1 MKLLNYF
8 KSDQRLIDEIHS
20 DFDSAQDRLYQFAMK
35 TIEQSKVEN
44 PDKANL
50 LQKHGFTS
58 NKIVVEAIKAGQ
70 EKEAALEQANLI
82 NYYKK
87 AYPFLKY
94 ITESELERICEKY
107 SLIFAPVKN
116 YKNAVPEKN
125 LMDIENAQPLKM
137 EDSYYESDRGT
148 SDFYVSGFESGLRL
162 RNSFSW
168 AERMWMGEP
177 STQKKGL
184 FIAAPKAHFDL
195 TGLEKGKQ
203 SKFGFFTPEPKDP
216 IVFRYVRGGI
226 QILTMW
232 GLEANDPSLQ
242 NEIYN

>member
-8 KSDQRLIDEIHS
+8 KSDQQLIDEIHS

-44 PDKANL
+44 PAKANL

-87 AYPFLKY
+87 TYPFLKY

-125 LMDIENAQPLKM
+125 LMDIENAQALKQD
-137 EDSYYESDRGT
+137 DSYYESDRGAA
-148 SDFYVSGFESGLRL
+148 SDFIEGLGGRFL
-162 RNSFSW
+162 NRFSW
-168 AERMWMGEP
+168 GFMSER
-177 STQKKGL
+177 STQKEGL